1 MVLDAESVIDRRRL
15 KRRLTAWRIAAVAL
29 GLLFVGL
36 LLLKDEDLAG
46 SAGGILPHVAR
57 VTVSGVITDDRKTL
71 ELLDKVAKADQ
82 VKAVILDI
90 NSPGGTTTGG
100 EAMYDAVRRL
110 AEKKPVVA
118 VCGTLA
124 TSAAYIIALATDR
137 IFVYGNTITGSV
149 GVIFQ
154 WAEVTDLLHTLG
166 IKVEEVKSGP
176 LKAVPSPFEPIDEKG
191 RALTEEMVQ
200 ESKAWFV
207 DLVAK
212 RRSIAPESIPGLTDG
227 RIYSGRQAVELKL
240 VDQIGDEKAAM
251 DWLTKQRNVASGL
264 KIVDWKP
271 KEESSGLFGWFFKS
285 VASSAGIPLEKIAAL
300 TGEISNTLKLDGLIS
315 VWHPA
320 AN

>member
-15 KRRLTAWRIAAVAL
+15 KRRLTMWRIAAVVL
-29 GLLFVGL
+29 GLLFIGAL
-36 LLLKDEDLAG
+36 LLSDKQVA
-46 SAGGILPHVAR
+46 ATAGILPHIAR
-57 VTVSGVITDDRKTL
+57 VDISGIITDDRKMS
-71 ELLDKVAKADQ
+71 ELLDKVGNADQ

-110 AEKKPVVA
+110 AGKKPVVA

-124 TSAAYIIALATDR
+124 TSAAYIVALATDR

-154 WAEVTDLLHTLG
+154 WADVTELLHTIG
-166 IKVEEVKSGP
+166 VKVEEVKSGP
-176 LKAVPSPFEPIDEKG
+176 LKAVPSPFEPADEKA
-191 RALTEEMVQ
+191 RALSEEMVQ
-200 ESKAWFV
+200 EAKVWFV

-212 RRSIAPESIPGLTDG
+212 RRAIDPQSIPGMTDG
-227 RIYSGRQAVELKL
+227 RIYSGRQAVKLKL
-240 VDQIGDEKAAM
+240 VDEIGDEKAAVA
-251 DWLTKQRNVASGL
+251 WLHKERKVPSGL

-271 KEESSGLFGWFFKS
+271 ETESAGLFGWLFQS
-285 VASSAGIPLEKIAAL
+285 LAGAIGISAERI
-300 TGEISNTLKLDGLIS
+300 TGLVGQISTTLKLDGLVS

-320 AN
+320 SS

>member
-1 MVLDAESVIDRRRL
+1 MALDAESVIDRRRL
-15 KRRLTAWRIAAVAL
+15 KRRLTAWRIAAVVL
-29 GLLFVGL
+29 GLVLFGAL
-36 LLLKDEDLAG
+36 LLSDQGAG
-46 SAGGILPHVAR
+46 GPGGILPHVAR
-57 VTVSGVITDDRKTL
+57 ITVSGLITDDRKMS
-71 ELLDKVAKADQ
+71 ELIDKVAKAEQ

-124 TSAAYIIALATDR
+124 TSAAYIVALATDR

-154 WAEVTDLLHTLG
+154 WAEVTELLHTLG

-176 LKAVPSPFEPIDEKG
+176 LKAVPSPFQPIDERG
-191 RALTEEMVQ
+191 RAVTEEMVQ
-200 ESKAWFV
+200 DAKGWFL
-207 DLVAK
+207 DLVGD
-212 RRSIAPESIPGLTDG
+212 RRKIEPRSVPGLTDG

-240 VDQIGDEKAAM
+240 VDQIGDERAAM
-251 DWLTKQRNVASGL
+251 SWLTKEGKVPAGL

-271 KEESSGLFGWFFKS
+271 TQESAGLFGWLFQS
-285 VASSAGIPLEKIAAL
+285 LAASIGLSAERIAGIA
-300 TGEISNTLKLDGLIS
+300 GQISATLKLDGLVS
-315 VWHPA
+315 VWHPV

>member
-1 MVLDAESVIDRRRL
+1 MALDAESVIDRRRL
-15 KRRLTAWRIAAVAL
+15 KRRLTAWRITAVVL
-29 GLLFVGL
+29 GLLLFGAVL
-36 LLLKDEDLAG
+36 LSDQGAG
-46 SAGGILPHVAR
+46 GPGGILPHVAR
-57 VTVSGVITDDRKTL
+57 ITVSGLITDDRKMG
-71 ELLDKVAKADQ
+71 ELIDKVAKAEQ

-124 TSAAYIIALATDR
+124 TSAAYIVALATDR

-154 WAEVTDLLHTLG
+154 WAEVTELLHTLG

-176 LKAVPSPFEPIDEKG
+176 LKAVPSPFQPIDEQG
-191 RALTEEMVQ
+191 RAVTEDMVQ
-200 ESKAWFV
+200 DAKVWFF
-207 DLVAK
+207 DLVSD
-212 RRSIAPESIPGLTDG
+212 RRKIEPRSVPGLTDG

-240 VDQIGDEKAAM
+240 VDQIGDERAAM
-251 DWLTKQRNVASGL
+251 SWLTKEGKVPAGL

-271 KEESSGLFGWFFKS
+271 IQESAGLFGWLFQS
-285 VASSAGIPLEKIAAL
+285 LGASIGLSTERIADIAGQISA
-300 TGEISNTLKLDGLIS
+300 SLKLDGLVS
-315 VWHPA
+315 VWHPV

>member
-15 KRRLTAWRIAAVAL
+15 KRRLTAWRIAAVVL
-29 GLLFVGL
+29 GLLF
-36 LLLKDEDLAG
+36 LAVLVAGDQTTGG
-46 SAGGILPHVAR
+46 SAGFLPHVAR
-57 VTVSGVITDDRKTL
+57 VTVSGLITDDRKMQ
-71 ELLDKVAKADQ
+71 ELIEKVAKADQ

-110 AEKKPVVA
+110 SEKKPVVA

-149 GVIFQ
+149 GVLFQ
-154 WAEVTDLLHTLG
+154 WADVTDLLHTLG

-176 LKAVPSPFEPIDEKG
+176 LKAVPSPFEPTDEKT
-191 RALTEEMVQ
+191 REMTAEMVQ
-200 ESKAWFV
+200 DAKLWFFG
-207 DLVAK
+207 LVEK
-212 RRSIAPESIPGLTDG
+212 RRKVAVDSIPGLTDG
-227 RIYSGRQAVELKL
+227 RIYSGRQAIELKL
-240 VDQIGDEKAAM
+240 ADEIGDEKAAM
-251 DWLTKQRNVASGL
+251 NWLTKERNVPSGL

-271 KEESSGLFGWFFKS
+271 AAESSGLFGWLFQSLAASIGLS
-285 VASSAGIPLEKIAAL
+285 VQRIAGFA
-300 TGEISNTLKLDGLIS
+300 GQISDTLKLDGLVS

-320 AN
+320 SN

>member
-15 KRRLTAWRIAAVAL
+15 KRRLTAWRIAAVVL
-29 GLLFVGL
+29 GLLFVGAL
-36 LLLKDEDLAG
+36 VLSDKNVAG
-46 SAGGILPHVAR
+46 SAGILPHIAR
-57 VTVSGVITDDRKTL
+57 VTVSGVIADDRKMH
-71 ELLDKVAKADQ
+71 ELIDKVAKADQ

-100 EAMYDAVRRL
+100 EAMYDAIRRL

-124 TSAAYIIALATDR
+124 TSAAYIVALATDR

-154 WAEVTDLLHTLG
+154 WVEVTELLHTLG
-166 IKVEEVKSGP
+166 VKVEEVKSGP
-176 LKAVPSPFEPIDEKG
+176 LKAVPSPFEPTDEKG
-191 RALTEEMVQ
+191 RALAEEMVQ
-200 ESKAWFV
+200 ESKDWFV

-212 RRSIAPESIPGLTDG
+212 RRSIEPGSIPGLTDG
-227 RIYSGRQAVELKL
+227 RIYSGRQAVQLKL
-240 VDQIGDEKAAM
+240 VDEIGDEKAAVS
-251 DWLTKQRNVASGL
+251 WLRKERKVPSDL

-271 KEESSGLFGWFFKS
+271 ETESSGLFGWLFQS
-285 VASSAGIPLEKIAAL
+285 LAAAIGISAEQIMGLA
-300 TGEISNTLKLDGLIS
+300 GQISATLKLDGLVS

-320 AN
+320 SG

>member
-1 MVLDAESVIDRRRL
+1 MAFDAEGIVDRRRL
-15 KRRLTAWRIAAVAL
+15 KRRLTAWRIAAVVL
-29 GLLFVGL
+29 GLLLFGAL
-36 LLLKDEDLAG
+36 LLGDQ
-46 SAGGILPHVAR
+46 SAGGPGALLPHVAR
-57 VTVSGVITDDRKTL
+57 VTVSGVITDDRKMN
-71 ELLDKVAKADQ
+71 ELIDKVAKATQ

-124 TSAAYIIALATDR
+124 TSAAYIVALATDR

-154 WAEVTDLLHTLG
+154 WAEVTELLHTLG
-166 IKVEEVKSGP
+166 VKVEEVKSGP
-176 LKAVPSPFEPIDEKG
+176 LKAVPSPFEPTDE
-191 RALTEEMVQ
+191 RARAVTEEMVQ
-200 ESKAWFV
+200 DAKVWFV
-207 DLVAK
+207 DLVSD
-212 RRSIAPESIPGLTDG
+212 RRKIAAGSVPGLTDG
-227 RIYSGRQAVELKL
+227 RIYSGRQAVALNL

-251 DWLTKQRNVASGL
+251 TWLTKERQVPAGL
-264 KIVDWKP
+264 KIVDWRP
-271 KEESSGLFGWFFKS
+271 AQESAGLFGWLFQSLAAAIGLS
-285 VASSAGIPLEKIAAL
+285 VERIAGIA
-300 TGEISNTLKLDGLIS
+300 GQISATLKLDGLVS